1 MRQQRTFADFPP
13 GSARPRASVVVAV
26 RGNVFAL
33 DGLATT
39 LSAQE
44 VPGGVELIV
53 VDNHPAPVLRSGPGR
68 LGPMACRIVHEPR
81 PGLSRAR
88 NTGIGQ
94 ARGDFV
100 LITDPDARPEPGW
113 ARAMVRALE
122 ETGAYAAG
130 GRVVPRFTGS
140 TPAAVPPEVM
150 QLFVP
155 PLWPQTT
162 TVLAAPYWVVGC
174 NLAMRSS
181 PRPWFDTRLGAAGRR
196 HLSCEELE
204 FTVRAERDGLRVVV
218 VPDAVVHR
226 AIHPADLRAR
236 AVAGRAWWHGV
247 SIARLLAI
255 HPDAGIYDSYRL
267 RDALAWTRLRHLDGW
282 RAAVTDALRIAG
294 LHAEQVR
301 LAWARL
307 RRPTAAPSGPVVKK
321 EKEEGI
327 GRG

>member
-1 MRQQRTFADFPP
+1 MSSPLFPP
-13 GSARPRASVVVAV
+13 DSARLGASVVVAV
-26 RGNVFAL
+26 RGNTAAL
-33 DGLATT
+33 DGLAAAVA
-39 LSAQE
+39 AQE
-44 VPGGVELIV
+44 IPGGIELIV
-53 VDNHPAPVLRSGPGR
+53 VDNHPNPVLRPGLGQ
-68 LGPMACRIVHEPR
+68 LGPMPCRIVHESQ

-88 NTGIGQ
+88 NTGIEQ
-94 ARGDFV
+94 ARADVV

-113 ARAMVRALE
+113 AEAMVRALE

-130 GRVVPRFTGS
+130 GRVVPRFTGNTS
-140 TPAAVPPEVM
+140 AVPAELL

-162 TVLAAPYWVVGC
+162 SLLVPPYWVVGC
-174 NLAMRSS
+174 NLAIRRT
-181 PRPWFDTRLGAAGRR
+181 PRPCFDTRLGVAGSR

-204 FTVRAERDGLRVVV
+204 FTVRAEQEGLRVVV

-226 AIHPADLRAR
+226 AIHPADVRAR

-267 RDALAWTRLRHLDGW
+267 RDALAWSRLRHQGG
-282 RAAVTDALRIAG
+282 RRVAVADALRIAG
-294 LHAEQVR
+294 LHTERLR

-307 RRPTAAPSGPVVKK
+307 RRPTADPSGLVVKK

>member
-1 MRQQRTFADFPP
+1 MTSPLFP
-13 GSARPRASVVVAV
+13 GGAARPGASVVVAV
-26 RGNVFAL
+26 RGNTAALEGLAAAL
-33 DGLATT
+33 D
-39 LSAQE
+39 AQE
-44 VPGGVELIV
+44 IPGGIELIV
-53 VDNHPAPVLRSGPGR
+53 VDNHPTPVLRPGAGR
-68 LGPMACRIVHEPR
+68 LGPMDCRIVHEPQ

-88 NTGIGQ
+88 NTGIGL
-94 ARGDFV
+94 ARGDIV

-113 ARAMVRALE
+113 ASGMVRALE

-162 TVLAAPYWVVGC
+162 TGLAAPYWVVGC
-174 NLAMRSS
+174 NLAMRRR
-181 PRPWFDTRLGAAGRR
+181 PRPWFDTRLGVAGLR

-255 HPDAGIYDSYRL
+255 HPDAGIHDSYRL
-267 RDALAWTRLRHLDGW
+267 RDAVTWTRLRHQDGR

-294 LHAEQVR
+294 LHTER
-301 LAWARL
+301 IHLAWTRL
-307 RRPTAAPSGPVVKK
+307 RRPTAAPSGLVVEKK
-321 EKEEGI
+321 KEGI

>member
-1 MRQQRTFADFPP
+1 MSSPLFPP

-26 RGNVFAL
+26 RGNTAAL
-33 DGLATT
+33 DGLAAAVY
-39 LSAQE
+39 AQE
-44 VPGGVELIV
+44 IPGGIELIV
-53 VDNHPAPVLRSGPGR
+53 VDNHPNLVLRPGPGQ
-68 LGPMACRIVHEPR
+68 LGPMACRIVHEPQ

-94 ARGDFV
+94 ARGDVV
-100 LITDPDARPEPGW
+100 LITDPDSRPESDW
-113 ARAMVRALE
+113 AQAMVRALD

-130 GRVVPRFTGS
+130 GRVVPCFTGS
-140 TPAAVPPEVM
+140 TPAAVPPDVM

-162 TVLAAPYWVVGC
+162 TGLAAPYWVVGC
-174 NLAMRSS
+174 NLAMRRS
-181 PRPWFDTRLGAAGRR
+181 PRPWFDTRLGVCGSR

-255 HPDAGIYDSYRL
+255 HPGAGIYDSYRL
-267 RDALAWTRLRHLDGW
+267 RDALTWARLRHQDG
-282 RAAVTDALRIAG
+282 RRVVVADALRIAG
-294 LHAEQVR
+294 LYTERIR

-307 RRPTAAPSGPVVKK
+307 RRPTGAASGFVAEKK
-321 EKEEGI
+321 EEEGI